1 MHAITRL
8 NISTS
13 SDIRK
18 IEPLLDL
25 FEKSKISIQYFAL
38 DLSIAVLTE
47 SMKKLKS
54 QYQYVQCFGLWG
66 TFNDALEWV
75 QRIPGSKCYISM
87 GSMFGN
93 DHFDAAVTR
102 LKSWADIMT
111 ADDRMLLGLDATQ
124 DKDTIWK
131 SYHDA
136 GDFFHQFIR
145 NGFKHSNAILEHNW
159 YHDEDWLVSGE
170 FVDNPLMHQF
180 VLKAVREVKCE
191 ALGINFPKG
200 EKLVCYEGFKY
211 EPFIMHKQFAASGL
225 KKLDQWRSPSGRI
238 CE

>member
-1 MHAITRL
+1 MRVSSQSLIDPTMHAITRL

-25 FEKSKISIQYFAL
+25 FEKSKIEIQYFAL

-47 SMKKLKS
+47 SMKKIQS

-93 DHFDAAVTR
+93 DHFDAAITR
-102 LKSWADIMT
+102 LKS
-111 ADDRMLLGLDATQ
+111 R
-124 DKDTIWK
+124 
-131 SYHDA
+131 
-136 GDFFHQFIR
+136 
-145 NGFKHSNAILEHNW
+145 
-159 YHDEDWLVSGE
+159 
-170 FVDNPLMHQF
+170 
-180 VLKAVREVKCE
+180 
-191 ALGINFPKG
+191 
-200 EKLVCYEGFKY
+200 
-211 EPFIMHKQFAASGL
+211 
-225 KKLDQWRSPSGRI
+225 
-238 CE
+238 